1 MNTLFRSLRRL
12 GTRLYLGL
20 GGAVLLTVVASLVG
34 WFSFHRVGLLQDVV
48 NNESIPDMGAAVR
61 AAQQSGSLVAQA
73 PLLTAATGDNLPQ
86 IKADIARE
94 RAAFEQQLSA
104 ISAASDIGEED
115 YFAAIQTNA
124 QTLIANIGII

>member
-73 PLLTAATGDNLPQ
+73 H
-86 IKADIARE
+86 
-94 RAAFEQQLSA
+94 S
-104 ISAASDIGEED
+104 
-115 YFAAIQTNA
+115 
-124 QTLIANIGII
+124 